1 LVWFGKNF
9 EEKGRTT
16 MKIYTR
22 TGDKGKTSLIGGRV
36 DKDSLRVEAYGTM
49 DELNSFVGKAMT
61 ELDPAIFADMLTDLE
76 AIQNELFD
84 GGGDL
89 ANVMKERHYKLSEE
103 PVEVLEQRID
113 VLMEEAPPL
122 EKFILPGGSP
132 AAATLHIART
142 VARRA
147 ERQTVT
153 LLKAEEDVPAVVQR
167 YLNRLSD
174 YLFVAAR
181 IANSRVNV
189 PDNEYVRSAKVFKT
203 DKKKEK

>member
-1 LVWFGKNF
+1 
-9 EEKGRTT
+9 
-16 MKIYTR
+16 MKIYTK

-36 DKDSLRVEAYGTM
+36 AKDSLRVEAYGTM

-61 ELDPAIFADMLTDLE
+61 ELEPDKFTDLLEDLE

-89 ANVMKERHYKLSEE
+89 SNVMKERHYKLTEASI
-103 PVEVLEQRID
+103 EVLEQRID
-113 VLMEEAPPL
+113 KLMEEAPPL

-132 AAATLHIART
+132 ASATLHIART

-147 ERQTVT
+147 ERRTVT
-153 LLKAEEDVPAVVQR
+153 LMNAEEDVPTTVVR

-174 YLFVAAR
+174 YFFVAAR
-181 IANSRVNV
+181 IVNARLNV
-189 PDNEYVRSAKVFKT
+189 ADNEYVRSAKVFRT
-203 DKKKEK
+203 NDKDQKKGD

>member
-1 LVWFGKNF
+1 
-9 EEKGRTT
+9 
-16 MKIYTR
+16 MKIYTK

-36 DKDSLRVEAYGTM
+36 DKDDLRVEAYGTM

-61 ELDPAIFADMLTDLE
+61 ELDPQIFMDLLDDLE

-89 ANVMKERHYKLSEE
+89 SNVMKERHYKLTEE
-103 PVEVLEQRID
+103 PITVLEKRID
-113 VLMEEAPPL
+113 ELMEEAPPL

-142 VARRA
+142 VTRRA
-147 ERQTVT
+147 ERKTVT
-153 LLKAEEDVPAVVQR
+153 LMKSEDDVSPVVVR

-174 YLFVAAR
+174 YFFVAAR
-181 IANSRVNV
+181 IANSRINIA
-189 PDNEYVRSAKVFKT
+189 DNEYVRSAKVFRTEKT
-203 DKKKEK
+203 DKKSGE

>member
-1 LVWFGKNF
+1 
-9 EEKGRTT
+9 
-16 MKIYTR
+16 MKIYTK
-22 TGDKGKTSLIGGRV
+22 TGDTGKTALIGGRV
-36 DKDSLRVEAYGTM
+36 DKDSARVEAYGTM
-49 DELNSFVGKAMT
+49 DELNSFIGKAMT
-61 ELDPAIFADMLTDLE
+61 ELDPSIFADLLADLE

-84 GGGDL
+84 GGTDL

-103 PVEVLEQRID
+103 PVAVLEERID
-113 VLMEEAPPL
+113 QLMEEAPPL

-153 LLKAEEDVPAVVQR
+153 LTKLEEDVPLVVQK

-181 IANSRVNV
+181 IVNARLQV
-189 PDNEYVRSAKVFKT
+189 ADNEYVRSAKVFRT
-203 DKKKEK
+203 DSKEDKGEK

>member
-1 LVWFGKNF
+1 
-9 EEKGRTT
+9 

-61 ELDPAIFADMLTDLE
+61 ELDPGIFKDLLEDLE
-76 AIQNELFD
+76 TIQNELFD

-89 ANVMKERHYKLSEE
+89 ANVMKERHYKLGEE
-103 PVEVLEQRID
+103 PIEVMEQRID
-113 VLMEEAPPL
+113 QLMEEAPPL

-147 ERQTVT
+147 ERQTVS
-153 LLKAEEDVPAVVQR
+153 LMKAEEDVPAVVQR

-181 IANSRVNV
+181 IVNARLNV
-189 PDNEYVRSAKVFKT
+189 PDNEYVRSAKVFRT
-203 DKKKEK
+203 DTKKGE

>member
-1 LVWFGKNF
+1 
-9 EEKGRTT
+9 
-16 MKIYTR
+16 MKIYTK
-22 TGDKGKTSLIGGRV
+22 TGDKGQTSLIGGRV
-36 DKDSLRVEAYGTM
+36 DKDDLRVEAYGTL

-61 ELDPAIFADMLTDLE
+61 ELDTVVFADMLVDLE

-84 GGGDL
+84 AGTDL
-89 ANVMKERHYKLSEE
+89 ANVMKERHYKLSDE

-113 VLMEEAPPL
+113 ALMEEAPPL

-142 VARRA
+142 VTRRV

-153 LLKAEEDVPAVVQR
+153 LMKASEDVSPIVAR

-174 YLFVAAR
+174 YFFVAAR
-181 IANSRVNV
+181 IVNARLNIA
-189 PDNEYVRSAKVFKT
+189 DNEYVRSAKVFRTEKSE
-203 DKKKEK
+203 KKSDS

>member
-1 LVWFGKNF
+1 
-9 EEKGRTT
+9 

-22 TGDKGKTSLIGGRV
+22 TGDKGQTSLIGGRV
-36 DKDSLRVEAYGTM
+36 DKDSLRVEAYGTL

-61 ELDPAIFADMLTDLE
+61 ELEPTIFKDMLEDLE
-76 AIQNELFD
+76 TIQNELFD

-103 PVEVLEQRID
+103 PINVLETRID
-113 VLMEEAPPL
+113 QLMEEAPPL
-122 EKFILPGGSP
+122 ERFILPGGAP

-142 VARRA
+142 VTRRA
-147 ERQTVT
+147 ERLTVT
-153 LLKAEEDVPAVVQR
+153 LMKAEQDVPTTVAR

-181 IANSRVNV
+181 IANARLNV

-203 DKKKEK
+203 DSKNAKNEN